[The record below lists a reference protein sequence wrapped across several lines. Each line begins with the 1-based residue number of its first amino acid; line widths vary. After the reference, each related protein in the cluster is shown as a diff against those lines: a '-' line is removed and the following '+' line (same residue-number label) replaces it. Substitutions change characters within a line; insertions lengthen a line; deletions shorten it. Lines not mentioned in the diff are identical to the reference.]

1 MSSETLAGFLL
12 IAAGAIWT
20 VTLHCPTHWFVGYMV
35 SIRFTDYF
43 VGGPAAARAPG

>member
-1 MSSETLAGFLL
+1 MSSETLAGLLL

-20 VTLHCPTHWFVGYMV
+20 VALHCPTHWFVGYMA

-43 VGGPAAARAPG
+43 VGGPPPPAPG